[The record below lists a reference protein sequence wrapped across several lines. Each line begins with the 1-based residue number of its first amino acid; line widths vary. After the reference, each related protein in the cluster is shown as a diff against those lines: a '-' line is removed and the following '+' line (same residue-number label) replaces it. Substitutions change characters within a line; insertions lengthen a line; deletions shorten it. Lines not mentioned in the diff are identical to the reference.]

1 MPEQTHTIAKYAVAT
16 SLAAITL
23 IYVFQPTFSI
33 DSESTSTS
41 ASSRKRGVVGLSNP
55 ANDCFINSVL
65 QALAGLG
72 DLRVY
77 LIRETYRR
85 KLDGPEV
92 YKELAEE
99 PSKEKPAWKI
109 EGRQRGIVTQGL
121 KEILDALNE
130 RPIYKKTISAAGF
143 VVALEQA
150 FKQRISRQQQ
160 DAQEFL
166 QVVAERLS
174 DEYHAGQRAREH
186 AREKS
191 TNGAHLELDEEDEDA
206 PEAEQLSNGSNP
218 ESTQTNGHVPG
229 SEKQETVP
237 SAEEE
242 DGFPLEGISSSQIEC
257 LTCGFA
263 PKPTASTFCS
273 LTLNVPQ
280 LGSTTLNACFDGMF
294 KTEHIE
300 GFKCEKCRLIH
311 ALSGF
316 QAEYTKSTSEKFKLK
331 TEGYIKRLEEAIEM
345 NPEEELTDVE
355 MPDSKFAPKR
365 QIDRHIRVTKF
376 PKVLAIHLSRS
387 IFELGN
393 SSMKNSAK
401 VSFPER
407 LRLGGLLDK
416 KMYRLLSVVCHKG
429 SHHSGHYESFR
440 RQNVV
445 QPFSTPNTF
454 HTSGVY
460 SKSATPIPSQISTP
474 QRRPELET
482 STLSSTPEL
491 LSPSTQ
497 SSSSLPATSRASVES
512 SHPANSKARKG
523 SSSNSISSSGPTSAP
538 RDKDSVKET
547 SSLRSLARSAKSTL
561 SRVPSLRSGT
571 TPSRN
576 DTVTTTT
583 NGTFYTAATNLTT
596 NGAPKKKKKLAS
608 DSRWWRI
615 SDDKVKECKTG
626 DVLGM
631 QKEVYMLFYELEKEV
646 EE

>member
-33 DSESTSTS
+33 DGESSSTS
-41 ASSRKRGVVGLSNP
+41 ASSRKRGIVGLSNP

-77 LIRETYRR
+77 LIRETHRR

-121 KEILDALNE
+121 KDILDALNE

-174 DEYHAGQRAREH
+174 DEYHAGRRARAQ
-186 AREKS
+186 ARKKL
-191 TNGAHLELDEEDEDA
+191 TNGVPLELDEEDEDS
-206 PEAEQLSNGSNP
+206 PESEQLSNGSNTEP
-218 ESTQTNGHVPG
+218 TQTNGHTTE

-242 DGFPLEGISSSQIEC
+242 EEEGFPLEGISSSQIEC

-280 LGSTTLNACFDGMF
+280 LSSTTLNACFDGMF

-311 ALSGF
+311 ALSEF
-316 QAEYTKSTSEKFKLK
+316 QAEYAKSTSEKFKLK

-345 NPEEELTDVE
+345 NPEDELTDVE

-376 PKVLAIHLSRS
+376 PKILAIHLSRS

-429 SHHSGHYESFR
+429 SHNSGHYESFR

-460 SKSATPIPSQISTP
+460 SKTPTPIPSQISTP
-474 QRRPELET
+474 QRRPDY
-482 STLSSTPEL
+482 SHQAHNPRHHY
-491 LSPSTQ
+491 P
-497 SSSSLPATSRASVES
+497 SRAE
-512 SHPANSKARKG
+512 HQANPLALPTAKQEKG
-523 SSSNSISSSGPTSAP
+523 SSSNSTSSLAPAPAP
-538 RDKDSVKET
+538 RDKDSDKET

-571 TPSRN
+571 ASSRN
-576 DTVTTTT
+576 DTVTTATT
-583 NGTFYTAATNLTT
+583 SNGAIPATAP

-615 SDDKVKECKTG
+615 SDEKVKECKTG